1 MQDQDFKIYS
11 RPILL
16 HQTEK
21 ERNERMTLKT
31 IICLSHW
38 QRTLRG
44 NDQYKG
50 ATLCLEGK
58 ILEKRDGNFLQP
70 DKGAF
75 WFTKDS
81 LILSTS
87 DIECF

>member
-1 MQDQDFKIYS
+1 MRKW
-11 RPILL
+11 P
-16 HQTEK
+16 
-21 ERNERMTLKT
+21 LKT
-31 IICLSHW
+31 IIFLSRW
-38 QRTLRG
+38 QSTPRG

-58 ILEKRDGNFLQP
+58 ILEKEMLISFNK

-81 LILSTS
+81 FILSAS
-87 DIECF
+87 DTECF